1 MVIHKKAA
9 AFAASLVLL
18 LSLTVVLLAACQQ
31 SKDDEA
37 SNGPEP
43 TEQVAERPSQEVEQ
57 LADKSSEENATT
69 FVAPYYTVSLPKDY
83 ADTVSVKTSYQEYSL
98 GAENDTWGSNGP
110 WFGFQTNFMSNNY
123 CDFFVYASKELAD
136 GTVVGPQGTFLTQDI
151 GAVGDWHILVCRG
164 FQPWEKDLDK
174 EAEEAKL
181 AEFATYVSIQFQPYE
196 LSDSNFIQFLLT
208 NSGRDWL
215 ANEIESNRNAVTE
228 KMQHVLCS
236 KRWDCL
242 IGDVGKGAVREQSS
256 EKNVDFARITFS
268 DSAIRFESPFS
279 AHTLASYNIA
289 FSTENEYGIRDIETP
304 PRSDEVNLTIAFS
317 VDGGN
322 TWTKKIWGIKL
333 ADSQAKAD
341 GVLESSNFDYDSRLS
356 LSIHSDHEYSASLT
370 FLDDEPFMDEASD
383 SQQNLRES
391 ARSLI
396 DAAITSNQIMGS
408 LECEASSGTLQ
419 PLTADSE
426 IVWVAPGQFE
436 DYAFNIV
443 NGYYVKVKTSWKSGA
458 YGNGGSLRSLQIDE
472 PFVVYEVYDYGN
484 GQTFIRSVTD

>member
-1 MVIHKKAA
+1 MVIHKKTA
-9 AFAASLVLL
+9 AFITSFIILL
-18 LSLTVVLLAACQQ
+18 LLTVFLLAACQQ
-31 SKDDEA
+31 DKDDEA
-37 SNGPEP
+37 SNSTEP
-43 TEQVAERPSQEVEQ
+43 AEQVADSPSQEAEQ
-57 LADKSSEENATT
+57 VADKSSEENATA

-83 ADTVSVKTSYQEYSL
+83 ADTVSVKTSYQEHSL

-110 WFGFQTNFMSNNY
+110 WSGFETSFMSNNY

-136 GTVVGPQGTFLTQDI
+136 GTIVGPQGTFLTQDV

-215 ANEIESNRNAVTE
+215 ANEIESNKSAVTE
-228 KMQHVLCS
+228 RLRHVLCS
-236 KRWDCL
+236 KRWNCL
-242 IGDVGKGAVREQSS
+242 IGDVGKGAVREQGS
-256 EKNVDFARITFS
+256 EKNVDFIRMTFS

-279 AHTLASYNIA
+279 AHTLASYNVV
-289 FSTENEYGIRDIETP
+289 FSAENEYGIRDIETP

-317 VDGGN
+317 TDGGN

-333 ADSQAKAD
+333 ADSQAKAN
-341 GVLESSNFDYDSRLS
+341 GTLESSNFDYDSRLS

-370 FLDDEPFMDEASD
+370 FQDDEPFMDEASD
-383 SQQNLRES
+383 SQQSLRES
-391 ARSLI
+391 AHSLI
-396 DAAITSNQIMGS
+396 DAAITSDQIMGS
-408 LECEASSGTLQ
+408 LECGFDSGTLQ
-419 PLTADSE
+419 PLSADSE

-443 NGYYVKVKTSWKSGA
+443 NGYYVKVKTSWKSSA
-458 YGNGGSLRSLQIDE
+458 YDNGGSLCSLQIDE

-484 GQTFIRSVTD
+484 GQTLIRSVTD